1 MPAAFLLP
9 TGGGGRTQAV
19 VSDHT
24 PRCRSRSS
32 RCPAS
37 SAGGPSNTIS
47 PFDRIIAL
55 SAMRERARKS
65 LSTMTVAMPSAR
77 MRAMVRQISWATSG
91 ASPSVASSRRIRS
104 RVGHQRAADRQ
115 HLLLAAGE
123 LLAAVAAPL
132 GEPREQREH
141 PLQRPPAPPVAPRP
155 RRHDQVLAHRQGGED
170 AAPLGHEGDAAARD
184 RFRRRPGNIPR
195 LQENRPRRSATR
207 PMSVRISVVLPMPL
221 RPSSATV
228 SPWTTDR
235 STPCRTW
242 LAP

>member
-1 MPAAFLLP
+1 MMTAVRFRRGLERGHAGAFLLP
-9 TGGGGRTQAV
+9 HKGGGG
-19 VSDHT
+19 DHT

-32 RCPAS
+32 RFPAS

-91 ASPSVASSRRIRS
+91 ARPSVASSMRIRS

-123 LLAAVAAPL
+123 LVAAVAAPL
-132 GEPREQREH
+132 GETREQLEH
-141 PLQRPPAPPVAPRP
+141 ALQRPPAPPVASRP
-155 RRHDQVLAHRQGGED
+155 RRHDQVLDHRQRGED
-170 AAPLGHEGDAAARD
+170 AAPFGHEGDAAARD
-184 RFRRRPGNIPR
+184 RFRRRPGHVPR
-195 LQENRPRRSATR
+195 LQENPRRAGR
-207 PMSVRISVVLPMPL
+207 R
-221 RPSSATV
+221 RG
-228 SPWTTDR
+228 R
-235 STPCRTW
+235 
-242 LAP
+242 